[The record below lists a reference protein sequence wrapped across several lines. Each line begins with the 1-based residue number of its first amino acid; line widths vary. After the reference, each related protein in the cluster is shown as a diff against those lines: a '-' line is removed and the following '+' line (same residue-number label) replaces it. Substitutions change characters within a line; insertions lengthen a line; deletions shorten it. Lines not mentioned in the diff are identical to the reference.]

1 MFPGRGADFGAV
13 GDAYS
18 QVSAILLPGFGHV
31 VRERQRLEL
40 MRDEPGAAAPGT
52 VVDLENNVVRVTV
65 PTPQDAAVTVSA
77 SGPQDA
83 DSPQD
88 DTDGRR
94 QSRRR

>member
-52 VVDLENNVVRVTV
+52 MVDLENNVVRVTI
-65 PTPQDAAVTVSA
+65 PTPQDAAVWVSA

-83 DSPQD
+83 GSPQD
-88 DTDGRR
+88 GTDWRP